1 MAMQEAQ
8 HLSRRYHIKLSQHIL
23 ETLAWVYMAVLKNT
37 FKPVFYTSLA

>member
-8 HLSRRYHIKLSQHIL
+8 PLNSHSHIKLSQHVL
-23 ETLAWVYMAVLKNT
+23 ETLAWIYMAVLKNT